1 MRYLNFSMVGFV
13 ILTLGKLL
21 GRKLLRIRGS
31 IIPSVGSGFILNY
44 QTTSIFELSSCIDVE
59 LCTTW
64 ICKASIVLVQFSCSL
79 VEFSIPISIL
89 GKSGLLCGDVA
100 PLLDDGL

>member
-31 IIPSVGSGFILNY
+31 IILSVGSGFILNY

-64 ICKASIVLVQFSCSL
+64 ICKASIVLVQLSCWVL
-79 VEFSIPISIL
+79 YHIFNLRQVRT
-89 GKSGLLCGDVA
+89 
-100 PLLDDGL
+100 PLWGRSTTS

>member
-31 IIPSVGSGFILNY
+31 IILSVGSGFILNY

-59 LCTTW
+59 LFTTW
-64 ICKASIVLVQFSCSL
+64 ICKALSWCSFHVPWVQYPDF
-79 VEFSIPISIL
+79 IL
-89 GKSGLLCGDVA
+89 RQVRT
-100 PLLDDGL
+100 PLWGRSTTS